1 MKGDEGKEEEGE
13 EEQRGSGLRRSD
25 VKEGIEGEAEW
36 SRKTIESQQK

>member
-1 MKGDEGKEEEGE
+1 MVWGVKGDEEEEEEGE

-36 SRKTIESQQK
+36 SRKP